1 MNHSI
6 DRSKMH
12 RPMIM
17 STNGMVSSGHYHAT
31 LAGIDILEK
40 GGNAF
45 DAGVAM
51 GLCINVT
58 HPDLTNLGGVAP
70 IIIYSSEEDKIY
82 TISGL
87 GTWPEAVTINLIK
100 ELGGKLT
107 QERFLCSVIPAAVDA
122 WVTSLDRFG
131 TLSFS
136 EVSKRAIEL
145 AKNGFPAYPFFINN
159 IIRMKQLFT
168 KWEYTKNIFFP
179 SGKNPRIGDLIIQA
193 DLAKTLTRLSEIEQ
207 KNKHLGRHNALT
219 AVRDEFYKGSI
230 AEELIEYQK
239 KQGGLMTLEDM
250 AGFHVELEE
259 PIKTS
264 YKDIDVYTC
273 GPWCQGPVNNIAL
286 NILEGFDIKN
296 LEHNS
301 PEYIHILASSLD
313 LAFSDREKY
322 IGDPRFVNV
331 PIKELISKEYANIR
345 RALIN
350 LEKAWG
356 KMPPPGNPIKL
367 KSILSD
373 WDELQRSP
381 ETSSSIDTS
390 YGCVI
395 DKFGNAFSATPS
407 DFGRLVPGMGILI
420 SPRGFQSWLDPNHPS
435 SIQPKKRPRL
445 TPNPALA
452 FKEGNLFLAFGTPG
466 GDSQPQT
473 MVQVL
478 INIVDFHMNVQEAVE
493 VARFRS
499 ENFPNSFWPHTYLPG
514 RINVEARITQ
524 KTINRL
530 KEIGYDVNTYP
541 EWAWACGGACVI
553 LKDSE
558 RGILMGGADPRRECY
573 AIGY

>member
-1 MNHSI
+1 
-6 DRSKMH
+6 
-12 RPMIM
+12 
-17 STNGMVSSGHYHAT
+17 
-31 LAGIDILEK
+31 
-40 GGNAF
+40 
-45 DAGVAM
+45 
-51 GLCINVT
+51 
-58 HPDLTNLGGVAP
+58 
-70 IIIYSSEEDKIY
+70 
-82 TISGL
+82 
-87 GTWPEAVTINLIK
+87 
-100 ELGGKLT
+100 
-107 QERFLCSVIPAAVDA
+107 
-122 WVTSLDRFG
+122 
-131 TLSFS
+131 
-136 EVSKRAIEL
+136 
-145 AKNGFPAYPFFINN
+145 
-159 IIRMKQLFT
+159 
-168 KWEYTKNIFFP
+168 
-179 SGKNPRIGDLIIQA
+179 
-193 DLAKTLTRLSEIEQ
+193 
-207 KNKHLGRHNALT
+207 
-219 AVRDEFYKGSI
+219 
-230 AEELIEYQK
+230 
-239 KQGGLMTLEDM
+239 M

-264 YKDIDVYTC
+264 HKDIDVYTC

-478 INIVDFHMNVQEAVE
+478 INIVDFHMIQEAVE
-493 VARFRS
+493 AARFRS